1 MIDELVKKEIIEWS
15 KEMLTKYEWLR
26 VKFEF
31 NAKRGVYLVS
41 FSPKSQILLSDE
53 FNLEA
58 MRFEDELNDRYGD
71 DAPLFTDEEELFEL
85 SDNAVVIEKPY
96 VYTSAIQSSY
106 SFESADYIWSDFTEF
121 KTSKVNS
128 NCHPNPED
136 SNFAFAA

>member
-1 MIDELVKKEIIEWS
+1 MMDELVKKEIIEWS
-15 KEMLTKYEWLR
+15 NEMLTKYEWLR

-31 NAKRGVYLVS
+31 SAKRGIYLVS
-41 FSPKSQILLSDE
+41 FSPKSQIELSDE
-53 FNLEA
+53 FNIEA

-71 DAPLFTDEEELFEL
+71 NAPLFTDEEELFEL

-128 NCHPNPED
+128 NCHPSPED
-136 SNFAFAA
+136 NNYASAA

>member
-58 MRFEDELNDRYGD
+58 MRFEDELYDLYGD
-71 DAPLFTDEEELFEL
+71 NAPLFTDEEELFEL
-85 SDNAVVIEKPY
+85 SDTAEIIENPHAYASTKQLIQPLDSVI
-96 VYTSAIQSSY
+96 YT
-106 SFESADYIWSDFTEF
+106 WSTPSLIDV
-121 KTSKVNS
+121 SKVNS
-128 NCHPNPED
+128 NCHPSPEE
-136 SNFAFAA
+136 NIFASAA